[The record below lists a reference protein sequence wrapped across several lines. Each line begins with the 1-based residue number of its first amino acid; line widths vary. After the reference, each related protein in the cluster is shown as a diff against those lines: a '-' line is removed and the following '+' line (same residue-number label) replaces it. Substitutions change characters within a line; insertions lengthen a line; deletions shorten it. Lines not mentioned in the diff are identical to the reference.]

1 MASFNLSGDRLT
13 ASGILDADAQDQLR
27 CNCEKLLAGDAE
39 VVTVDLSEVDVITSV
54 CVGTLVALW
63 IDLRSAGRRAKLKAS
78 PGVRKVLE
86 MTGLIPVLMREEGAG
101 GLESD

>member
-13 ASGILDADAQDQLR
+13 ASGILDADAQNQLS
-27 CNCEKLLAGDAE
+27 CSCEGLLAGDAE

-63 IDLRSAGRRAKLKAS
+63 IDLRSAGRRGKLETS
-78 PGVRKVLE
+78 PGVRKVLD
-86 MTGLIPVLMREEGAG
+86 MTGLIPVLMSEEGAG
-101 GLESD
+101 GPES